1 MKNIVSK
8 ERSAENRVFTLLL
21 IFLVLSGFLLRFYRL
36 DFNSLWLDEAV
47 DNNISRKSFFGI
59 WQYIYSG
66 REVHPHPPFFYWL
79 EHIML
84 YLGDSEFILRFIPAV
99 VGVLTI
105 PIFYLIGIE
114 FKDKNTGLLLA
125 TLLVFSPFHVYYSQ
139 EARSYALSLFF
150 FSIAFL
156 FYLKTLRANDVR
168 DWLLFGAFSSITF
181 WTHYYAFVPIG
192 LLYIYSLIINLRK
205 IRENI
210 KNIRYIGIS
219 IVIFFSL
226 SLPILLKS
234 IGVFFSRTSST
245 PTWGMNSASIVT
257 QTLISFSGYDKIAV
271 AIFLLLFYIGLV
283 LTILRDTN
291 KSLLLAYMLFF
302 SFLISYV
309 LATKMPMMP
318 RYLIYLLP
326 VFFLGIASSYEV
338 FNSITK
344 DRKVIYFL
352 MILIIVISLPYF
364 RDYYSVFQKEDW
376 RGFSK
381 NLQQMTHEGDAIV
394 VLPGYI
400 KQPLDYYYDNTSD
413 LTYEYEA
420 SNSIQLKQ
428 VYNSN
433 KGRHIY
439 YVVTGDINAANPEGD
454 AIQWL
459 LSNTQLLEKHTGI
472 LLFQT
477 SVP

>member
-1 MKNIVSK
+1 VKNV
-8 ERSAENRVFTLLL
+8 ERPMECQKYARLL
-21 IFLVLSGFLLRFYRL
+21 IFVVLSGLLLRFYRL

-47 DNNISRKSFFGI
+47 DHNIAQKSFFGI
-59 WQYIYSG
+59 WKYIYSG
-66 REVHPHPPFFYWL
+66 GEVHPHPPFFYWL

-99 VGVLTI
+99 AGVLTI

-114 FKDKNTGLLLA
+114 FKDRNTGLLLA
-125 TLLVFSPFHVYYSQ
+125 TLLAFSPFHVYYSQ

-156 FYLKTLRANDVR
+156 FYLKILRSNNVR
-168 DWLLFGAFSSITF
+168 DWMLFGAFSSITF

-192 LLYIYSLIINLRK
+192 LLYIYSLIINLRR

-210 KNIRYIGIS
+210 KNIRCIGIS
-219 IVIFFSL
+219 IFVFFLL

-234 IGVFFSRTSST
+234 IGVFFSRTSSA
-245 PTWGMNSASIVT
+245 PTWGMNGVSIIT
-257 QTLISFSGYDKIAV
+257 QTLISFSGYNENV
-271 AIFLLLFYIGLV
+271 VGIFLLLFYIGLV
-283 LTILRDTN
+283 LTIFRDTN

-309 LATKMPMMP
+309 LTTKMPMMP

-326 VFFLGIASSYEV
+326 IFYLGMASSYEG
-338 FNSITK
+338 FNRIVK
-344 DRKVIYFL
+344 DGKLVYFL
-352 MILIIVISLPYF
+352 MIFIIITSLPHF
-364 RDYYSVFQKEDW
+364 SSYYSNFQKEDW
-376 RGFSK
+376 KGFSK
-381 NLQQMTHEGDAIV
+381 NLQKMTYEDDVIV

-400 KQPLDYYYDNTSD
+400 TQPLDYYYSNKSD

-420 SNSIQLKQ
+420 
-428 VYNSN
+428 YNSLELQQIYSIN
-433 KGRHIY
+433 KGRRIF
-439 YVVTGDINAANPEGD
+439 YVVTGDIKAANPEGD

-459 LSNTQLLEKHTGI
+459 QNNTEFLEKHTNI
-472 LLFQT
+472 FLFK
-477 SVP
+477 SGGH